1 MDIKTNNM
9 TAVEWLVEQLNSKYN
24 NDDFIITHINEIE
37 QAKEMEKQQIIDAHL
52 NGQAEFDTG
61 PYRSEIIK
69 HSEQYYNETF
79 NK

>member
-1 MDIKTNNM
+1 MNQS
-9 TAVEWLVEQLNSKYN
+9 AVEFLVKELTKNK
-24 NDDFIITHINEIE
+24 FITKNGGFTNPLIE
-37 QAKEMEKQQIIDAHL
+37 QAKEMEKQQIINAHL

-69 HSEQYYNETF
+69 HSEQYYNEKF

>member
-1 MDIKTNNM
+1 M
-9 TAVEWLVEQLNSKYN
+9 TAVEWLQEQYTKQITFLHRE
-24 NDDFIITHINEIE
+24 DFEE
-37 QAKEMEKQQIIDAHL
+37 AKEMEKQQIINAHL

-69 HSEQYYNETF
+69 HSEQYYNEKF